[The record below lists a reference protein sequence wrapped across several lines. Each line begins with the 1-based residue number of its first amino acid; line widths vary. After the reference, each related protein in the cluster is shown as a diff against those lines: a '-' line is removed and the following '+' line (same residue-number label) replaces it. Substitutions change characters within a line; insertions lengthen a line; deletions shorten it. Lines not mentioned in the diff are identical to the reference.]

1 MTYSGR
7 KVIVT
12 GGAGGLGTELCRQL
26 MQQGADVA
34 IIGRDRAKAESLVS
48 QYGKPGQVFT
58 FVAADFEDAELA
70 GTAVDEATDRLGG
83 VDVLFN
89 NAALALRRGVSEAS
103 PADWSRMMSVNV
115 AAPYF
120 AACAAS
126 EHMKAESVIVNVAS
140 EMGRIANGESILY
153 ATSKAALIHLSDC
166 LAVAFASQGIRVI
179 AVAPGPF
186 RTPMLEESIR
196 QSGQDIET
204 GLATYAARVPLG
216 RLATAEEVAQT
227 MLFVAS
233 SKAAYMTGGVVG
245 LDGGTTLNR
254 S

>member
-7 KVIVT
+7 KVVVT
-12 GGAGGLGTELCRQL
+12 GGAGGLGAELCRQL
-26 MQQGADVA
+26 MLEGADVA
-34 IIGRDRAKAESLVS
+34 IIGRDRAKAEKVVG
-48 QYGKPGQVFT
+48 QYGQPGQALA
-58 FVAADFEDAELA
+58 FVGSDFENAENA
-70 GTAVDEATDRLGG
+70 GTAITEAADRLGG

-103 PADWSRMMSVNV
+103 PEDWNRMMSVNV

-120 AACAAS
+120 AASAAAP
-126 EHMKAESVIVNVAS
+126 HMDETGVIVNVAS

-166 LAVAFASQGIRVI
+166 LAVAFASRGIRVF

-196 QSGQDIET
+196 QSGQGLEA
-204 GLATYAARVPLG
+204 GLAAYAARVPLG
-216 RLATAEEVAQT
+216 RLATAQEVAQT

-233 SKAAYMTGGVVG
+233 GKAGYMTGGVVG

>member
-1 MTYSGR
+1 MSFTGR

-12 GGAGGLGTELCRQL
+12 GGAGGLGAELCRKL
-26 MQQGADVA
+26 IMAGADVA
-34 IIGRDRAKAESLVS
+34 IIGRDRTKAERLIG
-48 QYGKPGQVFT
+48 QIEQPGRIMT
-58 FVAADFEDAELA
+58 FVAADFDEPENA
-70 GTAVDEATDRLGG
+70 GTAAIEAAELLGG

-89 NAALALRRGVSEAS
+89 NAALGLRRGVSEAS
-103 PADWSRMMSVNV
+103 PSDWNRMMSVNV

-120 AACAAS
+120 AACAAARQMD
-126 EHMKAESVIVNVAS
+126 HKGVIVNVAS
-140 EMGRIANGESILY
+140 EMGRIANGQSILY

-166 LAVAFASQGIRVI
+166 LAAAFASQGIRVV

-196 QSGQDIET
+196 QSGRDLET
-204 GLATYAARVPLG
+204 GLAAYAARVPLG
-216 RLATAEEVAQT
+216 RLATAEEVAQV

-233 SKAAYMTGGVVG
+233 GKAGYMTGGVVG